1 MAEQLAAAH
10 PAETWQ
16 AIGGSAVMIMGLIG
30 VLYRRL
36 NKDIDDGE
44 KRQDQFDTRMD
55 SAMKEQESLS
65 THVGTLVK
73 QVEEIFKK
81 LTTGAESFSN
91 LNGDIR
97 EIKAKI
103 EAMIKDAEQSSSH
116 RKEEIK
122 ELKEE
127 LRKLQGVLDSVQKE
141 CIKQHSGGAK

>member
-10 PAETWQ
+10 PTETWQ

-55 SAMKEQESLS
+55 GALKEQESLA
-65 THVGTLVK
+65 THVGTLIK

-81 LTTGAESFSN
+81 LSTGAESFSS

-97 EIKAKI
+97 EIKTKI
-103 EAMIKDAEQSSSH
+103 ENMIKDSEQRSNH
-116 RKEEIK
+116 RKEETR

-141 CIKQHSGGAK
+141 CIKQHSGGSK